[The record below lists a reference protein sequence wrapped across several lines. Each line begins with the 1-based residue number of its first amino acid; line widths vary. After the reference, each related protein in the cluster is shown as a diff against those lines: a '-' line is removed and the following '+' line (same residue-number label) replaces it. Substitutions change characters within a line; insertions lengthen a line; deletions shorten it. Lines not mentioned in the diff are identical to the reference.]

1 MQNIN
6 SLIQE
11 QNLELEMKLKL
22 FASHVPVENE
32 ELDQTVETESL
43 RQDIETQQNE
53 QIENLTFENQKLIN
67 LMKKEQEK
75 QELTS
80 LEMT

>member
-1 MQNIN
+1 M
-6 SLIQE
+6 QE